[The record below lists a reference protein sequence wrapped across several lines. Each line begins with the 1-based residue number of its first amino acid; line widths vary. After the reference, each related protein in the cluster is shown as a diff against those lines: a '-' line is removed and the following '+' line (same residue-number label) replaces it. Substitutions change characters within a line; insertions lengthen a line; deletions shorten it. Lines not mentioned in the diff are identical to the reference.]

1 MMGYKKHFE
10 FGQLLKKEIV
20 KSETGRNSKGQWIK
34 GFCPNPK
41 GNTSKL
47 DVKSLVLAL
56 DSRAQQQ
63 KYPDFLG
70 YVAARALI
78 NDQVL
83 IAVLKKILPDKLK
96 GEGFGDTK
104 IIVVRD
110 VKNEDTTQRLPR

>member
-1 MMGYKKHFE
+1 MTE
-10 FGQLLKKEIV
+10 TCEQEVV
-20 KSETGRNSKGQWIK
+20 KSETGRNQKGQWIK
-34 GFCPNPK
+34 GYCPNPK

-47 DVKSLVLAL
+47 DVKNLVLAL

-63 KYPDFLG
+63 QYPDFLG

-104 IIVVRD
+104 IIIVRD
-110 VKNEDTTQRLPR
+110 KEKKEENEDSAQRLPRQVSI